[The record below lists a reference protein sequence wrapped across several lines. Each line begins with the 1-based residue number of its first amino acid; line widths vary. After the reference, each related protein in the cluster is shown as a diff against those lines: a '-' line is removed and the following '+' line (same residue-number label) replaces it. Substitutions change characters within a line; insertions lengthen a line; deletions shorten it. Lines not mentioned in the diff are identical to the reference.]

1 MGVITTNEN
10 ITTSSTIG
18 TAEEVRAAFSEHTRE
33 LTWLAEFL
41 TDDELMASACVAD
54 ARDLSK
60 KNNTEDEICQECV
73 RSWPREATIRSALD
87 VTQSRITD
95 LSPAYESADC
105 TPQQHPPLSL
115 DRIELVVRE
124 SEVIRCHLDSLC
136 RFVLILCG
144 VEHYT
149 VGDVACLLGI
159 SKHAVQIAYTT
170 ALECLEVIYCQTV
183 LETYGCAAA

>member
-1 MGVITTNEN
+1 MAVITTNEN
-10 ITTSSTIG
+10 ITTSSAIG
-18 TAEEVRAAFSEHTRE
+18 TAEEVRGAFSEHTRE

-54 ARDLSK
+54 ARDLSR
-60 KNNTEDEICQECV
+60 KNNREDEICQECV

-87 VTQSRITD
+87 VKQSRIAE

-105 TPQQHPPLSL
+105 TPQRHPPLSL

-124 SEVIRCHLDSLC
+124 SEVIRCQLDSLC

-144 VEHYT
+144 IEHHS
-149 VGDVACLLGI
+149 VRDVARLLGI
-159 SKHAVQIAYTT
+159 SKHAVQAAYSNCSGIPGGH
-170 ALECLEVIYCQTV
+170 LLPDSS
-183 LETYGCAAA
+183 